1 MGVQD
6 AFILSTI
13 FLSLYVG
20 FCLWL
25 LAARKESVGCGP
37 KNSPGLLDHSSMDYM
52 DFSTLPLGSLFA
64 TAEPADEA
72 AKLSSAGPS
81 CDEDTT
87 FFIEGSNPLI
97 ERLHHAGIQSQL
109 GQS

>member
-1 MGVQD
+1 
-6 AFILSTI
+6 
-13 FLSLYVG
+13 
-20 FCLWL
+20 
-25 LAARKESVGCGP
+25 
-37 KNSPGLLDHSSMDYM
+37 MDYM

-97 ERLHHAGIQSQL
+97 ERLYHAGIQSQL